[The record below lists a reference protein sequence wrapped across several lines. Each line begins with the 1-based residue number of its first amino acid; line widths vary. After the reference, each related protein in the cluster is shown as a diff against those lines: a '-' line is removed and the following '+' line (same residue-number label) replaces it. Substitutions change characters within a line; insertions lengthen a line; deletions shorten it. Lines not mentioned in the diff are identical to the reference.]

1 MPHYHIRWSNSKLDW
16 EAFPTSEEAQASAEQ
31 LLMRGESYVIEQVDG
46 DCPRCSSLH
55 NLAGRTV
62 ARTQKNVSNDMPQG
76 GPCRRWQVIEQELS
90 GETNSERIL
99 ELSRELNRALDEQ
112 ESGGRS
118 RGHIAGNNPCPNK
131 NQPSSDYERIVDA
144 AVALMRSDYASMQ
157 MLFPERGSGGELR
170 LLAFRGFNP
179 QAAQF
184 WKWVRA
190 DSKSTCGIAL
200 RDKRRVVAPNIATC
214 DFMAGS
220 EDQRTYLQTG
230 IRACQTTPL
239 IGRGGI
245 VVGMISTH
253 WRTPHQPSEK
263 DFRLFD
269 VLARQ
274 AADLIESC
282 SGEEEQPPSDRRIA
296 N

>member
-1 MPHYHIRWSNSKLDW
+1 MPQERPCRPW
-16 EAFPTSEEAQASAEQ
+16 EAIA
-31 LLMRGESYVIEQVDG
+31 
-46 DCPRCSSLH
+46 
-55 NLAGRTV
+55 
-62 ARTQKNVSNDMPQG
+62 
-76 GPCRRWQVIEQELS
+76 QELS
-90 GETNSERIL
+90 IEMNSERL
-99 ELSRELNRALDEQ
+99 VELSLELNRALEEQ
-112 ESGGRS
+112 GLDGGS
-118 RGHIAGNNPCPNK
+118 RGHIADNK
-131 NQPSSDYERIVDA
+131 PRPRNHQSGDYEKILDD
-144 AVALMRSDYASMQ
+144 AVALMCSDFASLQ

-179 QAAQF
+179 EAAQF
-184 WKWVRA
+184 WEWVRA
-190 DSKSTCGIAL
+190 DSHSTCGIAL
-200 RDKRRVVAPNIATC
+200 RDKRTVVAPDIATC

-239 IGRGGI
+239 VGRGGN

-263 DFRLFD
+263 DFQLFD
-269 VLARQ
+269 TLARQ

-282 SGEEEQPPSDRRIA
+282 TGSGELRSSDHRIA